1 MPLPCKNE
9 TNNPHKEI
17 FSNHFDS
24 FNIFYIQ
31 NYCIIR
37 KPMIHLHYR
46 KKRTEGFDEG
56 LNLTNVLSEYRVLI
70 SI

>member
-1 MPLPCKNE
+1 MMYNE
-9 TNNPHKEI
+9 TNNPYEDT
-17 FSNHFDS
+17 FSDYFDS

-56 LNLTNVLSEYRVLI
+56 LNLTKVPSKYRVFN
-70 SI
+70 